1 MRILIILLLMAAPAT
16 AAGWDLNNLTPS
28 QRSSLIIMRDRW
40 NNGYRGTPRCP
51 PCSGVKHVW
60 YDGKVKDA
68 KPAGGRRRRAP
79 DGDSHHGGGPLTIL
93 NPYVSKEEGGS
104 GVHRP

>member
-1 MRILIILLLMAAPAT
+1 MRSLIILLLLCAPAS

-40 NNGYRGTPRCP
+40 NNGYRGTPPCP

-68 KPAGGRRRRAP
+68 KPAGGQRHRAP
-79 DGDSHHGGGPLTIL
+79 AGASSHYGEGPQMIL
-93 NPYVSKEEGGS
+93 NPYVSKAEGGGKS
-104 GVHRP
+104 